1 MATTSVTPD
10 QDTVIAEIQIA
21 APPERVFSAI
31 SDARQLERW
40 FSNPECP
47 AKLWEMDARAGGS
60 YRYEKQAGSAD
71 VNGVRDFKCHGEIL
85 EYDPPRLLV
94 YTWKGNWHDTPNS
107 STVVRWELTPTN
119 NGTQVRVTHSGLSNL
134 PVARKGYAG
143 GWLGVVQS
151 LKNFVEAKN

>member
-10 QDTVIAEIQIA
+10 QDTVIAEILIA

-31 SDARQLERW
+31 SDTRQLERW

-60 YRYEKQAGSAD
+60 YKYEKQAGSAD